1 LKNTLA
7 LVTIALA
14 VASLSFSYQSLYYN
28 NVSGLTT
35 NNTTSNTL
43 KEGESQQKFNL
54 DSARIYVKSMYN
66 SSLGLAKEND
76 VLERYWLWSDN
87 FLASLALS
95 KSDPTISK
103 NLSITLQ
110 QYKNQ
115 FKIEYPSAWAA
126 LGDNNNNG
134 SIGIVSFNTPS
145 DVHLTDKIWYTTYDG
160 KDQLRCRDY
169 ADIAFLKSVYLYK
182 NNRFDEARYCY
193 NLGVSMFDGKGFRDK
208 AFDSNAGRYST
219 YKLALWKIADN
230 TTPFGTN
237 DSRIVDKILVAMQDS
252 CTGGVYTHYRA
263 DLSRPLD
270 SKPNVETT
278 SLSIMAFDS

>member
-1 LKNTLA
+1 
-7 LVTIALA
+7 
-14 VASLSFSYQSLYYN
+14 
-28 NVSGLTT
+28 
-35 NNTTSNTL
+35 
-43 KEGESQQKFNL
+43 
-54 DSARIYVKSMYN
+54 MYN

-110 QYKNQ
+110 HYKNQ
-115 FKIEYPSAWAA
+115 FKIEYRSAWAA
-126 LGDNNNNG
+126 LGNNYDG
-134 SIGIVSFNTPS
+134 SIGTISFNTPS
-145 DVHLTDKIWYTTYDG
+145 DVHLTDKVWYTAYDG
-160 KDQLRCRDY
+160 KDQLRCGDY

-182 NNRFDEARYCY
+182 INQFDEARYCY

-208 AFDSNAGRYST
+208 AFDSNAGGYTT
-219 YKLALWKIADN
+219 YKLALWKIADDIM
-230 TTPFGTN
+230 PFGTN
-237 DSRIVDKILVAMQDS
+237 DSRIVDKILVAMQHP

-263 DLSRPLD
+263 DLSPPPD
-270 SKPNVETT
+270 SRPNVETT